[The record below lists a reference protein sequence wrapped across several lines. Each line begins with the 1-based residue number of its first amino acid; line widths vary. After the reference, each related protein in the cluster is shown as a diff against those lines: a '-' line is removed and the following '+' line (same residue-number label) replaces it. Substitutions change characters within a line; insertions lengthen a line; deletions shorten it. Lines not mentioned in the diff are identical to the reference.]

1 MKSVKLFKQS
11 PTVMLVF
18 TLLSFQTI
26 ANAETF
32 ASVSHIHQLKV
43 YKDKVLLGTHEGL
56 FEFTGKN
63 SMKRISSEDFDVM
76 GLAVVGGKIIASGH
90 PNSGSKLPAPIGL
103 IQSTDLGKKWTLISL
118 GGKVD
123 FHLLEGFG
131 KEIYGA
137 DSQSGNLMYSN
148 NSGKSWVS
156 LGSNVYS
163 DLAVSPTSDGSVI
176 ALQGEALVYSKNHFK
191 SVEKIVI
198 PKGVSQIEWTKNG
211 ILALSGSAL
220 YRSSNYGKTWT
231 LLNKLPG
238 EGGILSANENLSLV
252 TIGSAVYLS
261 TNQGKTFKK
270 S

>member
-1 MKSVKLFKQS
+1 MKSFQIFKQCS
-11 PTVMLVF
+11 TAMLIF

-26 ANAETF
+26 AHAESFT
-32 ASVSHIHQLKV
+32 SVSHIHQLKV

-56 FEFTGKN
+56 FEFTGMN
-63 SMKRISSEDFDVM
+63 SMKRVSSENFDVM
-76 GLAVVGGKIIASGH
+76 GLAVVDGKIIASGH

-103 IQSTDLGKKWTLISL
+103 IQSSNFGKKWTLVSL

-123 FHLLEGFG
+123 FHFLEGFG

-156 LGSNVYS
+156 LGRNVFS

-176 ALQGEALVYSKNHFK
+176 ALQGEALVYSKDLFK
-191 SVEKIVI
+191 SVVKVVI
-198 PKGVSQIEWTKNG
+198 PKGVSQIEWTESG

-220 YRSSNYGKTWT
+220 YRSLNYGKTWT
-231 LLNKLPG
+231 LLSKLPG
-238 EGGILSANENLSLV
+238 EGGILSANEKLSLV
-252 TIGSAVYLS
+252 TIGSTIYLS

>member
-1 MKSVKLFKQS
+1 MKSFKKSKLGAS
-11 PTVMLVF
+11 LVVILA
-18 TLLSFQTI
+18 LLSFQT
-26 ANAETF
+26 NAYAESF
-32 ASVSHIHQLKV
+32 NSVSHIHQLKV

-76 GLAVVGGKIIASGH
+76 GLAVVGEMIIASGH

-103 IQSTDLGKKWTLISL
+103 IQSSNFGKKWTLVSL

-137 DSQSGNLMYSN
+137 DSQSGNLFYSN

-156 LGSNVYS
+156 IGSNIYS
-163 DLAVSPTSDGSVI
+163 DLAVSPTAEGSVI
-176 ALQGEALVYSKNHFK
+176 ALQGDTLVYSKNHFK
-191 SVEKIVI
+191 SVEKVVA
-198 PKGVSQIEWTKNG
+198 PKGISQIEWTKNG

-220 YRSSNYGKTWT
+220 YRSSDYGKTWT
-231 LLNKLPG
+231 LLSKLPG

-252 TIGSAVYLS
+252 TIGSAIYLS